1 MKSIDGGEEWFE
13 IMDGLDLRSEFYVL
27 LVHPIKNNTLFLSTN
42 KGVYMSKDAGN
53 EWRPIN
59 DGLPTTFNQV
69 RDNVAEN
76 LSFTSDYK
84 YLLLTLV
91 EYGIW
96 KAELK

>member
-1 MKSIDGGEEWFE
+1 
-13 IMDGLDLRSEFYVL
+13 
-27 LVHPIKNNTLFLSTN
+27 
-42 KGVYMSKDAGN
+42 MSKDAGH